1 MHSLEI
7 ECTYTKHKHVDH
19 VYFDSKLLSSIV
31 LFLLYTAPMLSI
43 VSNLIKIITLL
54 DGCFFNHYAW

>member
-19 VYFDSKLLSSIV
+19 VYFDSKLSIV

-54 DGCFFNHYAW
+54 HGCFFNHYAW